1 VPEELH
7 ISSLVVHSTPKRL
20 QQVEQ
25 AIAGIPGAQI
35 HASSVAGKII
45 VTLEASSL
53 DEMRVKVAGIQHTEG
68 VLSAALVYQCTDSLD
83 AMNEEIPDADAPAG
97 LH

>member
-20 QQVEQ
+20 RQVEQ
-25 AIAGIPGAQI
+25 AIAGIPGAQV
-35 HASSVAGKII
+35 HASSAAGKII
-45 VTLEASSL
+45 VTLEASTL
-53 DEMRVKVAGIQHTEG
+53 DEMSGKVASIQHTEG
-68 VLSAALVYQCTDSLD
+68 VLSAALVYQCVDSLD

>member
-1 VPEELH
+1 LLEELH

-25 AIAGIPGAQI
+25 AIARIPGAQV
-35 HASSVAGKII
+35 HASSAAGKII
-45 VTLEASSL
+45 VTLEASTL
-53 DEMRVKVAGIQHTEG
+53 EEMSAKVTGIQHTDG
-68 VLSAALVYQCTDSLD
+68 VLSAALVYQCVDSLG
-83 AMNEEIPDADAPAG
+83 AMNEEIPDADATAG